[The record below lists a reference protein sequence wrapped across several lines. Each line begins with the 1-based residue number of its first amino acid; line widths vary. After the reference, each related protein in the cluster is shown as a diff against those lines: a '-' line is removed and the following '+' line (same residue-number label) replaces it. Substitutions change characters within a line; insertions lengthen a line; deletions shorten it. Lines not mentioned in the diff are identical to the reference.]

1 MGYGGSSCSEQ
12 GAESIIQS
20 LPVLSRAVDVTLY
33 GVPREMTVEK
43 RFPELLFTILA
54 FLPHKRFS
62 TELSPRRS
70 IGLGLHHR
78 AACSTKILHH
88 LLSASTPCKEKQSHR
103 MGSAG
108 SSPRP
113 ACPLSLLSLLPFA
126 LQLMAS
132 RGRKRGTSCRQGPVS
147 PVSVHLEVSLQVA
160 QHPSGASQAQCLKFR
175 FFRCRPVL
183 ETLHEG
189 KMGSSGAVSGL
200 EGLVSPQRGT
210 S

>member
-1 MGYGGSSCSEQ
+1 M
-12 GAESIIQS
+12 
-20 LPVLSRAVDVTLY
+20 LSRAVDVTLW
-33 GVPREMTVEK
+33 GVPREMTVE
-43 RFPELLFTILA
+43 RWFPELLFTTLA

-70 IGLGLHHR
+70 IGLDLHVHCR

-88 LLSASTPCKEKQSHR
+88 LLSASTPCKEKQSQR

-113 ACPLSLLSLLPFA
+113 ALSLLSLLPFA
-126 LQLMAS
+126 LQLVAS
-132 RGRKRGTSCRQGPVS
+132 RGRKRGTSCRQGPMS
-147 PVSVHLEVSLQVA
+147 PVSAHLEVSLQVA

-189 KMGSSGAVSGL
+189 KMGSSGAASGL